1 MAKENLKLPPQDL
14 DAELSVLGALM
25 IDKNAVIR
33 VADFLEAGDFYKP
46 VHQKIYQSA
55 LQLFEKNEP
64 IDLLSVAARLKEN
77 GVLDEVGGMSYLSE
91 VINSVPSASNAEHYG
106 KIVKEKSLLRGLIR
120 ASAEINEEAFK
131 EGDVETLID
140 SVEQKIFN
148 LTQRST
154 PQRLVPLRDEL
165 LVAYQRIEKL
175 HLGGGSL
182 RGVPPGFDGLDVKL
196 SGLQKSDLIILGAR
210 PSLGKT
216 TLALDIARNAAT
228 KHKIPVGIFSL
239 EMSKDQVIDRLIA
252 AEAQIPLWRLRTGK
266 ISDEELQMIS
276 NFFDKLSEA
285 PIYIDDTPS
294 PTILQIKSVA
304 RRLQIEEGLELIII
318 DYLQLVQPRTH
329 SDNMVHQVTEIS
341 RGLKM
346 IARELNTP
354 VLALS
359 QLSRGVE
366 QRDTKIPRLSDLRES
381 GSLEQDSD
389 VVLFIYRKDRD
400 KQEVSLEEQNLAE
413 IIIAKHRNGPLGTV
427 QLKFDPEKVTFMNM
441 DKVHEPDNFNA
452 A

>member
-1 MAKENLKLPPQDL
+1 M
-14 DAELSVLGALM
+14 
-25 IDKNAVIR
+25 
-33 VADFLEAGDFYKP
+33 
-46 VHQKIYQSA
+46 
-55 LQLFEKNEP
+55 
-64 IDLLSVAARLKEN
+64 
-77 GVLDEVGGMSYLSE
+77 
-91 VINSVPSASNAEHYG
+91 
-106 KIVKEKSLLRGLIR
+106 
-120 ASAEINEEAFK
+120 
-131 EGDVETLID
+131 
-140 SVEQKIFN
+140 
-148 LTQRST
+148 
-154 PQRLVPLRDEL
+154 
-165 LVAYQRIEKL
+165 
-175 HLGGGSL
+175 
-182 RGVPPGFDGLDVKL
+182 DVKL

>member
-64 IDLLSVAARLKEN
+64 IDLLSVSARLKEN

-175 HLGGGSL
+175 HFTS
-182 RGVPPGFDGLDVKL
+182 
-196 SGLQKSDLIILGAR
+196 I
-210 PSLGKT
+210 
-216 TLALDIARNAAT
+216 
-228 KHKIPVGIFSL
+228 
-239 EMSKDQVIDRLIA
+239 
-252 AEAQIPLWRLRTGK
+252 
-266 ISDEELQMIS
+266 LQMQ
-276 NFFDKLSEA
+276 NQNNA
-285 PIYIDDTPS
+285 
-294 PTILQIKSVA
+294 
-304 RRLQIEEGLELIII
+304 GL
-318 DYLQLVQPRTH
+318 V
-329 SDNMVHQVTEIS
+329 
-341 RGLKM
+341 
-346 IARELNTP
+346 
-354 VLALS
+354 
-359 QLSRGVE
+359 
-366 QRDTKIPRLSDLRES
+366 
-381 GSLEQDSD
+381 
-389 VVLFIYRKDRD
+389 
-400 KQEVSLEEQNLAE
+400 
-413 IIIAKHRNGPLGTV
+413 
-427 QLKFDPEKVTFMNM
+427 
-441 DKVHEPDNFNA
+441 
-452 A
+452 